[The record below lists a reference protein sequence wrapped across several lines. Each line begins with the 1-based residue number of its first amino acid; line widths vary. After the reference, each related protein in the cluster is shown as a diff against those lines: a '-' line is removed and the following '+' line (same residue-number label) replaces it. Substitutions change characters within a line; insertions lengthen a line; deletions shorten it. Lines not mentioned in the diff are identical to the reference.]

1 MVTAPVLRSHRIVVP
16 VLHNSTRPVY
26 AACPAAPNL
35 APGASLAAAATA
47 GCASPE
53 LSEGA
58 AFELNNA
65 IPYMVRRPCRSR
77 SGFDMRSR
85 TRCGA
90 RSRLG

>member
-1 MVTAPVLRSHRIVVP
+1 MAASSTVACIGPCNLVTLHVLCSHRIVVP
-16 VLHNSTRPVY
+16 VLHNSTWPVY

-35 APGASLAAAATA
+35 APGASLAAAAAA

-65 IPYMVRRPCRSR
+65 IPYMVRRPCQN
-77 SGFDMRSR
+77 
-85 TRCGA
+85 
-90 RSRLG
+90 